1 MNHRW
6 SELRVLHWLESISV
20 GTVKAVNDTVLILV
34 VVVIILV
41 MKRVHLLAHLIV
53 GLTSFGFLTLLLEL
67 SGLDLSLLR
76 RALPLSF
83 LLIPF
88 KLLGFVGAL

>member
-1 MNHRW
+1 
-6 SELRVLHWLESISV
+6 
-20 GTVKAVNDTVLILV
+20 
-34 VVVIILV
+34 